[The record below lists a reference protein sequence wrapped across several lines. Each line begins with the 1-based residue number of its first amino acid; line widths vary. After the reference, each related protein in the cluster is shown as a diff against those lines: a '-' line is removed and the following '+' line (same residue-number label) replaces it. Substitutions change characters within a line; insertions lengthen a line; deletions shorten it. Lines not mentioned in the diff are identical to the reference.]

1 MISQQQTH
9 VQLPQQNQN
18 HLSQLAPPTPL
29 PSVSP
34 KMPSHVNGN
43 QIPQSAATPQPQSQQ
58 TPIQQ
63 PPRAA
68 SVPGAHPPT
77 PTATPP
83 PNMQQPQSKVPSQQ
97 PVLTVEDSNE
107 EFKPLMSVSQEGT
120 SSVSQMDTQQNTP
133 SSTSDQGSVQ
143 TGGKIFS
150 FASQKSTG
158 EIFCSEKM
166 EIDCN
171 IKTENG
177 KSNSL
182 LDIKPCG
189 KPDIGRE
196 VKEEPREEGVFSLA
210 SIKTETLTM
219 KDEPKTPEPS
229 ASVGEN
235 CINAKADPSSDSKSK
250 PNKKSEFYYYYLN
263 MNILY
268 IKM

>member
-1 MISQQQTH
+1 MSQQQTH
-9 VQLPQQNQN
+9 VQLPQQSPN

-34 KMPSHVNGN
+34 KMPTHVNG
-43 QIPQSAATPQPQSQQ
+43 IPQSSTPQPQSQQ
-58 TPIQQ
+58 TPVQQ

-68 SVPGAHPPT
+68 SVPGTHPPT
-77 PTATPP
+77 PSSTPP
-83 PNMQQPQSKVPSQQ
+83 PSVQQQPKSQSIVPPQQ

-158 EIFCSEKM
+158 ENFCSEKM
-166 EIDCN
+166 EVDCSSV
-171 IKTENG
+171 KTENG

-196 VKEEPREEGVFSLA
+196 VKEELREEGGFSVVS
-210 SIKTETLTM
+210 SIKTEPITM
-219 KDEPKTPEPS
+219 KDEPRSPDPS
-229 ASVGEN
+229 ASIGEN
-235 CINAKADPSSDSKSK
+235 CINAKADPSSENAKSK
-250 PNKKSEFYYYYLN
+250 PNKKS
-263 MNILY
+263 
-268 IKM
+268 